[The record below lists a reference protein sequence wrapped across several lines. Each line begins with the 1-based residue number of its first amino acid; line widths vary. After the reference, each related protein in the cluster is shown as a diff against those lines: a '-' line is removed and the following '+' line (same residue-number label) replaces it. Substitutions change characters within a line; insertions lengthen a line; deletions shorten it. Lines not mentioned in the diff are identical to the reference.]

1 MNQLKQCQVLHTIIL
16 VILSILVSLQNPVR
30 IQAQAIQDTSQVAV
44 LFERDNGSG
53 NEQFIMKLPNPT
65 APEMILAY
73 PFPNDFSTGLAAW
86 TRVSNT
92 LAYTGTQ
99 NKIYLLTKSN
109 LPTLLLPTTES
120 ADYFS
125 PSWSPDGKNLALVS
139 RTVSGPEGYDS
150 IVISDLTGHFKTI
163 LGPYRNSDQFEIGTV
178 NWSPDGKFLA
188 FDGNKGGMFQPS
200 VISVVSTACLNSL
213 NSTCSPQVLTSTD
226 GAEARFRS
234 VDANG
239 VVSGDYSR
247 WNYPVFS
254 PDSKQLAF
262 SCRQDKSIC
271 LINRDGTH
279 FQPIAQYGVG
289 VTWSP
294 DGRYLAYKRDNNIY
308 LFDLKTMQEI
318 QLTDYEPPMDAGD
331 LLWVTLPGANFLL
344 QGSGPIPNATLNAI
358 Q

>member
-200 VISVVSTACLNSL
+200 VISVV
-213 NSTCSPQVLTSTD
+213 
-226 GAEARFRS
+226 
-234 VDANG
+234 
-239 VVSGDYSR
+239 
-247 WNYPVFS
+247 
-254 PDSKQLAF
+254 
-262 SCRQDKSIC
+262 
-271 LINRDGTH
+271 
-279 FQPIAQYGVG
+279 
-289 VTWSP
+289 
-294 DGRYLAYKRDNNIY
+294 
-308 LFDLKTMQEI
+308 
-318 QLTDYEPPMDAGD
+318 
-331 LLWVTLPGANFLL
+331 
-344 QGSGPIPNATLNAI
+344 
-358 Q
+358 